1 MNMRSSW
8 ILTSAAM
15 LLLACDYTPR
25 EERSVSA
32 DELYQLCTTC
42 HGPNLEGNPQVH
54 APAIAGLNQWYVE
67 EQLKKF
73 RSGAR
78 GTHAHDLTGMQM
90 RPMAMSFH
98 NEKEISTIAARVASM
113 QPPKPAASLADG
125 NAERGKTLF
134 ATCSACHGPQAA
146 GNEQLKAPNIANAND
161 WYLVAQLDKFRKG
174 VRGAD
179 PRDTTGAT
187 MAPMAR
193 ALPDDQAVKDVVAH
207 IMTLR

>member
-1 MNMRSSW
+1 MRPSW
-8 ILTSAAM
+8 ILPLAAM
-15 LLLACDYTPR
+15 LLLACDYTAR
-25 EERSVSA
+25 EDRNVSA
-32 DELYQLCTTC
+32 DEMLQLCTTC
-42 HGPNLEGNPQVH
+42 HGPGLEGNPQIH
-54 APAIAGLNQWYVE
+54 APAIAGLSQWYIE

-78 GTHAHDLTGMQM
+78 GTHAYDLTGMQM
-90 RPMAMSFH
+90 RPMALTFH
-98 NEKEISTIAARVASM
+98 NERELSTIAQRVASM
-113 QPPKPAASLADG
+113 APPKPAPLLTDG

-134 ATCSACHGPQAA
+134 ATCTACHGPAAA
-146 GNEQLKAPNIANAND
+146 GNEQLKAPNIANASD

-179 PRDTTGAT
+179 PRDTTGAQ

-193 ALPDDQAVKDVVAH
+193 TLPDDQAVKDVVAH